1 MIEIALWSPFLVSG
15 GVVVIAGLLIGR
27 VSGELGERLKLG
39 RVWAGTVLI
48 SLATTTP
55 ELVTTATVA
64 FHGQA
69 GMAIGGVLGSV
80 VFNLLI
86 LVLMDLADPDPIYHR
101 LSFNHLS
108 TGLLGCVLLGVVIVA
123 IALGLDGVRAAAPG
137 FPRLGLASVALLG
150 FFSLGQFVL
159 FQMATKSANGETP
172 IHTRNLFDRFSLKWI
187 LFAYVLLIVIIF
199 ISARGLA
206 LSVEQLAG
214 EYRLGAT
221 FAGAVLL
228 GVVTSLARIN
238 QRDRVCAP
246 KGNRPRHGKPLGRQR
261 DGPDGSRRG
270 GLLFTQPS
278 FRVLV
283 DHGGSLIPYH
293 GWHRDRDA
301 GRRSGGLG
309 DPQRPSGLANRR
321 RVADT
326 CRALRSK
333 PDHLL
338 SVWGIKNEIILART
352 HIGRNRAATGNT
364 VARRFGRRGC
374 RPETFPVG
382 AE

>member
-150 FFSLGQFVL
+150 FFGLGQFVL

-228 GVVTSLARIN
+228 GVVTSLPELTNAIACAR
-238 QRDRVCAP
+238 Q
-246 KGNRPRHGKPLGRQR
+246 K
-261 DGPDGSRRG
+261 
-270 GLLFTQPS
+270 
-278 FRVLV
+278 
-283 DHGGSLIPYH
+283 
-293 GWHRDRDA
+293 
-301 GRRSGGLG
+301 
-309 DPQRPSGLANRR
+309 
-321 RVADT
+321 
-326 CRALRSK
+326 
-333 PDHLL
+333 
-338 SVWGIKNEIILART
+338 EIDL
-352 HIGRNRAATGNT
+352 ATGNLLGANVMVLT
-364 VARRFGRRGC
+364 VLAVADFFSPSPLFASLSTTEALSSLIMAGIAIVMQGVALGALAIHSDHRVWRIGVASLILAGLYGLSLTISYRFGG
-374 RPETFPVG
+374 
-382 AE
+382 